1 MVKGRRP
8 QGPTQS
14 WSSATPKT
22 PVQTTNPPTLLTA
35 AQESHGIRQWSF
47 SAFEWTVGNVRDLQK
62 FVEEQPMVSSIHSE
76 ESGSSNATGVP
87 RLLQETPLVGDGK
100 FKLEISR
107 MMGPDD
113 SASAEITSDSA
124 TSTSETI
131 PIVLSQEGN
140 KKLPTTLSLC
150 LTSLQLDFYP
160 DCELGTTIM
169 VGIKSSPDIT
179 GQRGAR
185 TEWVWEIWED
195 FVFRKGSEFWECTLP
210 SLAALLENPRISAND
225 SFTISIQVHT
235 PSGPHFPQQPS
246 AYYVPKDLLDG
257 LEASL
262 DNSNTGD
269 VQFICLE
276 RYTPPDND
284 EARESNVELRR
295 QSPSNSP
302 SMTARKRIIYAHSD
316 ILTRRSEYFATL
328 IASSFR
334 ESSSGN
340 SGMDRERGRTIHTIV
355 VEEADFVTIYW
366 LLKYLYCDWL
376 LFREEDDPRAAVDG
390 IGAGWN
396 AQWLAQG
403 GEWDWKTLSPETGQF
418 EGSADRE
425 DDATGNSVA
434 SESMSTG
441 SGESRSG
448 NATVMAPSTPHNRTP
463 SRSANTVMR
472 PSAAVPSGSTSI
484 PRRPTKLPTSGLS
497 ITPSARSA
505 SSSSRSSPAQALYYP
520 GSPSQSRFHSTRQ
533 PDPHPHPTP
542 APVAASA
549 LSIYQIAHRY
559 QIHRLQ
565 QLALEHMMTTISTR
579 SAFPLLLATCFW
591 EELHTLV
598 QDYIVETWQAVSRS
612 EDFEHCCQ
620 EVAAG
625 EWGPEGGKTL
635 ASLFRRLH
643 SPASMR
649 YGSS

>member
-1 MVKGRRP
+1 MTGSNWESSSSTS
-8 QGPTQS
+8 GPTQS
-14 WSSATPKT
+14 WSSLTPKT
-22 PVQTTNPPTLLTA
+22 LVQTTNPSSVQTSL
-35 AQESHGIRQWSF
+35 AQEDHGIRQWSF
-47 SAFEWTVGNVRDLQK
+47 SAFEWTVSNVRDLRK
-62 FVEEQPMVSSIHSE
+62 FVEEPIIMSSLHSE
-76 ESGSSNATGVP
+76 ESGSTQTTGVP

-107 MMGPDD
+107 MLGPEDNVPT
-113 SASAEITSDSA
+113 ETTSGSA
-124 TSTSETI
+124 TSTSEAMSIVI
-131 PIVLSQEGN
+131 PQGEN
-140 KKLPTTLSLC
+140 TKLPTTLTLC

-169 VGIKSSPDIT
+169 AGIKSSSNLT

-185 TEWVWEIWED
+185 SEWIWETWED

-210 SLAALLENPRISAND
+210 SLAVLLENPSIFASD

-276 RYTPPDND
+276 RYASPENGDT
-284 EARESNVELRR
+284 RERSIEPHR
-295 QSPSNSP
+295 SSSNSP

-316 ILTRRSEYFATL
+316 ILTRRSDYFATL

-334 ESSSGN
+334 ESSSTNAGIE
-340 SGMDRERGRTIHTIV
+340 RERGRTIHTIV

-390 IGAGWN
+390 IGVGWG
-396 AQWLAQG
+396 ARFQQG

-418 EGSADRE
+418 EESTDRE
-425 DDATGNSVA
+425 EDATANSVV
-434 SESMSTG
+434 SESVSAG
-441 SGESRSG
+441 SGDSRTANPS
-448 NATVMAPSTPHNRTP
+448 NMTQAPSHNRTP
-463 SRSANTVMR
+463 SRSANTVIR
-472 PSAAVPSGSTSI
+472 PPNTAPTGSTSI
-484 PRRPTKLPTSGLS
+484 PRRQTKLSTTGLS
-497 ITPSARSA
+497 IAPSARST

-520 GSPSQSRFHSTRQ
+520 VSPSQSRLHTNRQ
-533 PDPHPHPTP
+533 ADPHPHPTP
-542 APVAASA
+542 PPVAASA
-549 LSIYQIAHRY
+549 LSVYQIAHRY
-559 QIHRLQ
+559 HIPRLQ
-565 QLALEHMMTTISTR
+565 QLALDHMMTTISPR

-591 EELHTLV
+591 EELHNLIQRM
-598 QDYIVETWQAVSRS
+598 QDYIVEHWQAVSRN
-612 EDFEHCCQ
+612 EEFEHCCQ

-625 EWGPEGGKTL
+625 E
-635 ASLFRRLH
+635 
-643 SPASMR
+643 
-649 YGSS
+649 